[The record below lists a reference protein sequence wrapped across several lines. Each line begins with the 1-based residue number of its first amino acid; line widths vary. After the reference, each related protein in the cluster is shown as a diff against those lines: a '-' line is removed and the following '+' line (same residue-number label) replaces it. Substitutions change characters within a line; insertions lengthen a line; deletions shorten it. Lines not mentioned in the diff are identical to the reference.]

1 MVLITEAD
9 RHKVADA
16 IATAERS
23 TSGEIVAVIA
33 PASGSYVYAAF
44 FWPAIIALA
53 VPLPFIH
60 WTWWPIQTIYMLQ
73 LAVFAALTVV
83 LLLAR
88 RLRLALVPRSLKH
101 QVAHR
106 RALEQFL
113 AQNLHTTPGR
123 TGVLIFV
130 SVAERFAEI
139 VADSEIHQHVADA
152 TWRRIVDDLTAK
164 IAAGNPVGGFL
175 DAIHAVAAPLAEHF
189 PPSASPHDGLPNH
202 LIVLPAAR
210 AAWA

>member
-1 MVLITEAD
+1 MVLVSRTDEQKI
-9 RHKVADA
+9 ADA
-16 IATAERS
+16 IAEAERS

-33 PASGSYVYAAF
+33 PSSGSYVYAAF
-44 FWPAIIALA
+44 FWPALIALI

-73 LAVFAALTVV
+73 LAVFAALT
-83 LLLAR
+83 LLLLFLR
-88 RLRLALVPRSLKH
+88 PLRLAVVPRRLKR

-130 SVAERFAEI
+130 SVAERYAEI
-139 VADSEIHQHVADA
+139 IADA
-152 TWRRIVDDLTAK
+152 EIARHVGKETWRAIVDDLTAQIGSGDSISGFLNA
-164 IAAGNPVGGFL
+164 IAAI
-175 DAIHAVAAPLAEHF
+175 AKPLATHF
-189 PPSASPHDGLPNH
+189 PPGSHPHDTLPNH
-202 LIVLPAAR
+202 LIVLPSD
-210 AAWA
+210 